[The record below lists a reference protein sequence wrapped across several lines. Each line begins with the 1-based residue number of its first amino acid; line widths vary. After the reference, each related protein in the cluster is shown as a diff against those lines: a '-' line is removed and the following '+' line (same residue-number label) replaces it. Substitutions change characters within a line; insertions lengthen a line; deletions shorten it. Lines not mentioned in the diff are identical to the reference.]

1 MGSSPSPSIK
11 KGCIALGFQN
21 LSKHVALSM
30 HYVPVHQYNNGT
42 PKWLASWYRALP
54 DQMEDPVDSTW
65 YLNALTLTAYIT
77 LL

>member
-1 MGSSPSPSIK
+1 M
-11 KGCIALGFQN
+11 
-21 LSKHVALSM
+21 ALSM

-77 LL
+77 